1 MDSTDIAKALLSAF
15 GPDLCTTDA
24 DQMATSCADPWHM
37 YAGKAAA
44 LLRPRTVDDVAA
56 MVRWCTS
63 HGVSVIPQGGNT
75 GLAGG
80 AIPDASGRQVVLSL
94 SRLNRV
100 REIDPTNYTATVDA
114 GCILAQ
120 VQAAA
125 READRLFPLSFGA
138 EGTCQIGGALSTNAG
153 GSNTLRYGNAR
164 DLVLGLEVVLKDGTV
179 WNGLRKLRKDNTGYN
194 LRHLFMGAE
203 GTLGI
208 ITAAVLKL
216 FPTPRSTK
224 TVLVAL
230 SELDAATKLLA
241 LTRECVGDTLSA
253 FELMPRRFVELV
265 RPHMPTAATPPAP
278 EQDWFILL
286 EFESAETSQALDEH
300 VQSFLETAFEQ
311 EHIVDAAVASNIEQ
325 RNRMWQLREGVSEA
339 QLRNGAVIYF
349 DVSVAVSGVPAFI
362 HAASSALARVDP
374 AVDINAFGHVGD
386 GNIHFNLLQ
395 PSSQTAAEFLA
406 RKQEFEDIVYETVRQ
421 FDGSISAEH
430 GIGQAKVASLRNFKS
445 DVELDLMRR
454 IRQAIAQ
461 DHFNPGKVVPT
472 P

>member
-1 MDSTDIAKALLSAF
+1 M
-15 GPDLCTTDA
+15 
-24 DQMATSCADPWHM
+24 
-37 YAGKAAA
+37 
-44 LLRPRTVDDVAA
+44 
-56 MVRWCTS
+56 
-63 HGVSVIPQGGNT
+63 
-75 GLAGG
+75 
-80 AIPDASGRQVVLSL
+80 
-94 SRLNRV
+94 
-100 REIDPTNYTATVDA
+100 
-114 GCILAQ
+114 
-120 VQAAA
+120 
-125 READRLFPLSFGA
+125 
-138 EGTCQIGGALSTNAG
+138 
-153 GSNTLRYGNAR
+153 
-164 DLVLGLEVVLKDGTV
+164 LGLEVVLKDGTV

-216 FPTPRSTK
+216 FPTSRSTK

-230 SELDAATKLLA
+230 TELDAATRLLA

-278 EQDWFILL
+278 QQDWFILL

-311 EHIVDAAVASNIEQ
+311 AHIVDAAVASNIEQ

-349 DVSVAVSGVPAFI
+349 DVSVAVSGVPTFI
-362 HAASSALARVDP
+362 REASSALARVDP

-406 RKQEFEDIVYETVRQ
+406 RKQEYEDIVYETVRQ